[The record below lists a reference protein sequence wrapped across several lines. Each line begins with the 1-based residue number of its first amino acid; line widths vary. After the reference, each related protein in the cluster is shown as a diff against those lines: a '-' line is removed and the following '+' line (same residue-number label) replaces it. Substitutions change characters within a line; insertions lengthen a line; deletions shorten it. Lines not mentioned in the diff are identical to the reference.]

1 MNSAKYYRL
10 IVYYLS
16 IFIIMIGIIQFLPLL
31 VLPFYPDEISYAP
44 CFLIP
49 GAVAVFLG
57 YLIRFFFRETEI
69 VKLEK
74 HYDAVLVVMVWVLAI
89 FVSTFPW
96 MLKGDYNFTQASF
109 EMTSGFSTTGL
120 SVVDVDHTPH
130 IFLMFRSITL
140 FVGGVGLVLILTCA
154 FSDKY
159 GLNLYHVEGHNDR
172 LMPNLAKSAR
182 LILSIYSCYILAG
195 TLAYIVLGMP
205 VFDAI
210 NTAIAALSTGGFSVI
225 GESIYGYHNL
235 GIEIVTI
242 IMMLLGQ
249 TNFLLHLSMIRKNF
263 RNVWHHCETKF
274 LLVLIVTI
282 LPFMIYNLLHFNY
295 TENFWESV
303 RISVFQFVTCLTTTG
318 FVSVKDMS
326 VLPSGFITFM
336 VLLML
341 FGGDLESTGGGIK
354 QYRVIVVLKGIWYSI
369 FDTVSNPR
377 MVKTHFIE
385 RAGKKSELSDE
396 EISHTSSY
404 ILFYLCLFFLGSL
417 IFTLHGYSL
426 QDSMFE
432 FSSAI
437 STVGLSVGITNYH
450 ASGMILWTAI
460 IGMFLGRLELMVVF
474 EAILR
479 GYKDIKG
486 KENLS

>member
-182 LILSIYSCYILAG
+182 LILSIYSCYILVG
-195 TLAYIVLGMP
+195 TLAYIILGMP

-282 LPFMIYNLLHFNY
+282 LPFMVHNLLHFNY
-295 TENFWESV
+295 TGDFWESV